1 LLKRNNGPG
10 ASVTPTNPNGT
21 TPNALANRGDEDDNV
36 PYQDSVGFLRLISPK
51 KEFFVG
57 ELVPVE
63 LKAFFRAGM
72 ELRLEGL
79 PKLNSDAFAMNKLG
93 DQPARSQQMIDGV
106 PYSVFTW
113 STAIT
118 AVKAGDYEMS
128 LEIPTTVTVHHRA
141 QRSRA
146 RTSNP
151 TGDPFFDGFFNDSFF
166 DNFFGTTTEKQV
178 ALNSRPMTVKILSL
192 PLGNRPSGFAGAVG
206 NFDIAAEAVPAETA
220 AGDPVTLKLKV
231 TGSGNFD
238 RVTAP
243 ALEKNNAWKIYK
255 PTAKFEPEDDSA
267 CSGAKTFEQALVP
280 TRSGK
285 LEIPA
290 LAFSFFDPE
299 KHQYVTRTTTP
310 LTIKVASGQVPSGQT
325 GSPSVATSAAEL
337 FPEPKGPAPIP
348 NKPSR
353 IRFISTIRPWLLNPW
368 IPAGAFLLA
377 ILVFATH
384 RLIRRRQ
391 PYVGRSRNHSR
402 SDPKQHNKTPRYRPH
417 GSTSLEMTRL
427 SIV

>member
-1 LLKRNNGPG
+1 
-10 ASVTPTNPNGT
+10 
-21 TPNALANRGDEDDNV
+21 
-36 PYQDSVGFLRLISPK
+36 
-51 KEFFVG
+51 
-57 ELVPVE
+57 
-63 LKAFFRAGM
+63 
-72 ELRLEGL
+72 
-79 PKLNSDAFAMNKLG
+79 
-93 DQPARSQQMIDGV
+93 
-106 PYSVFTW
+106 
-113 STAIT
+113 
-118 AVKAGDYEMS
+118 
-128 LEIPTTVTVHHRA
+128 
-141 QRSRA
+141 
-146 RTSNP
+146 
-151 TGDPFFDGFFNDSFF
+151 
-166 DNFFGTTTEKQV
+166 
-178 ALNSRPMTVKILSL
+178 
-192 PLGNRPSGFAGAVG
+192 LGNRPSGFAGAVG
-206 NFDIAAEAVPAETA
+206 NFDIAAEAAPAETA

-325 GSPSVATSAAEL
+325 GSPSAATSAAEP

-353 IRFISTIRPWLLNPW
+353 IRFSSTIRPWLLNPW

-391 PYVGRSRNHSR
+391 RLA
-402 SDPKQHNKTPRYRPH
+402 SDPALLRLAAARHSVQAQLSNMENAVLQDSAADFLIAARTAFQIVLGLRWNLPPQTITLAEVNARMNGEAEGFRFIFELADEVAYTGCTFPGANLRQWSAKATAELKR
-417 GSTSLEMTRL
+417 LE
-427 SIV
+427 IP